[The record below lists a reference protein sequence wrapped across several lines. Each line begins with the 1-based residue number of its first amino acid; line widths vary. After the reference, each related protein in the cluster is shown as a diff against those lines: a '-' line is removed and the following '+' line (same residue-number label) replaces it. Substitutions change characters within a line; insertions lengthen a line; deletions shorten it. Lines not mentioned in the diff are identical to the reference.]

1 MADCG
6 VRVLLVEDDEED
18 ALLVR
23 EWLAESET
31 VKFDVAWVRTYQAA
45 LESSERGQHDV
56 YLVDYQL
63 GQHSGVDLIRTLIA
77 RGGIAPVILLTGM
90 GSRKVDME
98 AMQAGAADYLAKKQ
112 LGADMLERAIR
123 YALERKRV
131 EVALQTAR
139 DELELRVQE
148 RTAELVATNE
158 ALRVE
163 MTERQRA
170 EEKLRHSER
179 LAAITTA
186 AARLAHEIGNPLN
199 GLATTVQ
206 ILERYL
212 GQHKHLA
219 DDMLSSTVQDLTH
232 EMSRLQSLLQGWRA
246 LARPQQL
253 NLQPTSLATLTA
265 EVLRAQLPYYAERG
279 IHLEQ
284 AFPAE
289 LPLVMADQEKL
300 AQVLLN
306 LCKNAIEAMPQG
318 GALTVRG
325 SSTKAQVALEVSDTG
340 VGIPEGLNIFE
351 PFTTTKEAG
360 TGLGLAIVQ
369 QIVAA
374 HQGTISYTSTPG
386 EGTTFTLTL
395 SVAAVENQSE
405 ADQPPAIALKA

>member
-1 MADCG
+1 MAERG

-45 LESSERGQHDV
+45 LESSERGQPDV

-63 GQHSGVDLIRTLIA
+63 DQHSGVDLIRTLIA

-98 AMQAGAADYLAKKQ
+98 AMQAGAADYIAKKQ
-112 LGADMLERAIR
+112 LSGDMLERAIR
-123 YALERKRV
+123 YALERKRA
-131 EVALQTAR
+131 EVALQIAHN
-139 DELELRVQE
+139 ELELRVQE
-148 RTAELVATNE
+148 RTAELVAANE

-163 MTERQRA
+163 ITERQRA
-170 EEKLRHSER
+170 EEKLRQSER

-212 GQHKHLA
+212 GQHIHLA

-253 NLQPTSLATLTA
+253 NLQPTSLAALTA
-265 EVLRAQLPYYAERG
+265 EALRAQVSYYVERG
-279 IHLEQ
+279 IHIEQ
-284 AFPAE
+284 VFPPE

-306 LCKNAIEAMPQG
+306 LCKNAVEAMPQG
-318 GALTVRG
+318 GTLMIRG
-325 SSTKAQVALEVSDTG
+325 CGTGAQVSLEVSDTG
-340 VGIPEGLNIFE
+340 VGIAEGLSIFE
-351 PFTTTKEAG
+351 PFATTKEAG

-374 HQGTISYTSTPG
+374 HGETIVYSSTPG
-386 EGTTFTLTL
+386 QGTTFTLTL
-395 SVAAVENQSE
+395 PIVAVENQNE
-405 ADQPPAIALKA
+405 ADQSPAAALKA

>member
-1 MADCG
+1 MAERG

-45 LESSERGQHDV
+45 LESSERGQPDV

-63 GQHSGVDLIRTLIA
+63 DQHSGVDLIRTLIA

-98 AMQAGAADYLAKKQ
+98 AMQAGAADYIAKKQ
-112 LGADMLERAIR
+112 LSADMLERAIR
-123 YALERKRV
+123 YALERKRA

-139 DELELRVQE
+139 DGLELRVQE
-148 RTAELVATNE
+148 RTAELVAANE

-163 MTERQRA
+163 ITERQRA
-170 EEKLRHSER
+170 EEKLRQSER

-212 GQHKHLA
+212 GQHPHLA

-253 NLQPTSLATLTA
+253 NLQPTSLAALTA
-265 EVLRAQLPYYAERG
+265 EALRAQVSYYVERG

-284 AFPAE
+284 VFPPE

-306 LCKNAIEAMPQG
+306 LCKNAVEAMPQG
-318 GALTVRG
+318 GTLMIRG
-325 SSTKAQVALEVSDTG
+325 CGTGAQVSLEVSDTG
-340 VGIPEGLNIFE
+340 VGIAEGLSIFE
-351 PFTTTKEAG
+351 PFATTKEAG

-374 HQGTISYTSTPG
+374 HGETIVYSSTPG
-386 EGTTFTLTL
+386 QGTTFTLTL
-395 SVAAVENQSE
+395 PIVAVENQNE
-405 ADQPPAIALKA
+405 ADQSPAAALKA

>member
-31 VKFDVAWVRTYQAA
+31 VKFEVAWVRTYQAA
-45 LESSERGQHDV
+45 LESSERGQPDV

-112 LGADMLERAIR
+112 LSADMLERAIR

-131 EVALQTAR
+131 EIALQTAR
-139 DELELRVQE
+139 DELEIRVQE

-170 EEKLRHSER
+170 EEKLRQSER

-219 DDMLSSTVQDLTH
+219 DDMLSSTVQDLKH
-232 EMSRLQSLLQGWRA
+232 EMSRLQALLQGWRV

-265 EVLRAQLPYYAERG
+265 EVLRAQLPYYVERG
-279 IHLEQ
+279 IHLEEV
-284 AFPAE
+284 FPAE

-306 LCKNAIEAMPQG
+306 LCKNAVEAMPQG

-325 SSTKAQVALEVSDTG
+325 SSTNAQVSLEVSDTG
-340 VGIPEGLNIFE
+340 VGIAEGLSIFE
-351 PFTTTKEAG
+351 PFATTKEAG

-374 HQGTISYTSTPG
+374 HGGTIVYSSTPG
-386 EGTTFTLTL
+386 KGTTFTLTL
-395 SVAAVENQSE
+395 PIAAAE
-405 ADQPPAIALKA
+405 D